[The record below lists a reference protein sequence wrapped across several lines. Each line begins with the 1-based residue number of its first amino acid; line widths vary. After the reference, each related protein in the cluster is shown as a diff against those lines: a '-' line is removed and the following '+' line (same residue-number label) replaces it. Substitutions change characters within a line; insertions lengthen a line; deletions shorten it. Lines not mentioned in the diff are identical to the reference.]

1 MNKFHTNMVVGL
13 ALLLL
18 IVYALFAI
26 ESHGAFVASRF
37 GFFGILVIG
46 VIFFLSYWM
55 KSNQEKA
62 EKAELDEIKAKEQTT
77 TNKKIKK

>member
-1 MNKFHTNMVVGL
+1 MKKFHTNMVVGL

-18 IVYALFAI
+18 VVYALFAI
-26 ESHGAFVASRF
+26 ESHGALVASRF

-46 VIFFLSYWM
+46 VIFFLSYWL

-62 EKAELDEIKAKEQTT
+62 EKAELDAAKLKVP
-77 TNKKIKK
+77 NKKIKK